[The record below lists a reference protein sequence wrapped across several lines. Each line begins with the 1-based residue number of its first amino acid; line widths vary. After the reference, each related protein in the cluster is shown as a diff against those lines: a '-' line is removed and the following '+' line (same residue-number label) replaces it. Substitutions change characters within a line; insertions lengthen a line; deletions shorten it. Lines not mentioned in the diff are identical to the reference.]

1 MVFYKKR
8 GFKPPRSWV
17 KNKNDVEMPPDA
29 LLDVVL
35 AERPSIAPLRP
46 EQERNLNYSPGG
58 VNCPAGQG
66 YYEVVVVELH
76 PEAEICKDGG
86 VSVVIFCKEQILNRV
101 ENSKRPI
108 LGWPTGAIRI
118 GQATAPGVHQPGETG
133 VWSTM
138 EDEVSLLNEAAG
150 GTIKEESPGTVAN
163 AVSPAVTSSAPV
175 TYSGD
180 APPEP
185 PVPTVPTIDRA

>member
-1 MVFYKKR
+1 MFYKR
-8 GFKPPRSWV
+8 CGFQPPRGWV
-17 KNKNDVEMPPDA
+17 KNENDVEMPPDV
-29 LLDVVL
+29 LLDVLL

-46 EQERNLNYSPGG
+46 EQERNLNYCHGG

-76 PEAEICKDGG
+76 PDSELCKEGG
-86 VSVVIFCKEQILNRV
+86 VSVVIFCKEQILNRE

-138 EDEVSLLNEAAG
+138 QGEVSLLNEAAG
-150 GTIKEESPGTVAN
+150 GTIQEESPGTVAN
-163 AVSPAVTSSAPV
+163 AVSPAVASTASASYSSA
-175 TYSGD
+175 

-185 PVPTVPTIDRA
+185 PVPMVPSIDRA